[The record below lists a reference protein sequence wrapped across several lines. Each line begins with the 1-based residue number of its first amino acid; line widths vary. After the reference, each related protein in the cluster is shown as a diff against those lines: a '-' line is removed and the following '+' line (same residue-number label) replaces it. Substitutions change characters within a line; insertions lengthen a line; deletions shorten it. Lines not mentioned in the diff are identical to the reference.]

1 VRQRWRSGS
10 ERGRQGADSRSQ
22 EDAIPGS
29 LRPSHLACDE
39 QVFYAVRVAEACPR
53 CLEFEE
59 QVRELQQRLMASG
72 QYVAFSPGPNPNPN
86 VDRELQRWLNVHP
99 HAGAAEGFRA
109 GWARLARFVGPKL
122 REGEARWLR
131 AMRENDR
138 LRSRIG
144 SLLREIS
151 RLTDGG

>member
-1 VRQRWRSGS
+1 MA
-10 ERGRQGADSRSQ
+10 ER
-22 EDAIPGS
+22 
-29 LRPSHLACDE
+29 
-39 QVFYAVRVAEACPR
+39 CPR

-59 QVRELQQRLMASG
+59 QVEELHQRLAAAG
-72 QYVAFSPGPNPNPN
+72 QYITCSPGSNPNPN
-86 VDRELQRWLNVHP
+86 VERELQRWLRGHP
-99 HAGAAEGFRA
+99 HADAADGFRA
-109 GWARLARFVGPKL
+109 GWARLARFVQPKL

-151 RLTDGG
+151 RLSDSG